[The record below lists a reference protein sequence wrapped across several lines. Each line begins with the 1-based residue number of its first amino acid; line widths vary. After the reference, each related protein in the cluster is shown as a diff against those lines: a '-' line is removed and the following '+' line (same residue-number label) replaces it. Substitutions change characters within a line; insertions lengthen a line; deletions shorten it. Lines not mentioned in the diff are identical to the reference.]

1 MEFKSFYTD
10 KYAEI
15 SVKESEKIILITCKV
30 SFIPESDFK
39 NVFAKAGDLS
49 KKYFINKMIF
59 DKRSLTVFHQP
70 SMEWYHLVWKKEM
83 LPYGLKTYRKILP
96 DDTLFKKSVEIGKA
110 KILKEH
116 PDNILS
122 KLDIRYCDNLEE
134 AML

>member
-15 SVKESEKIILITCKV
+15 SYNESEKIVLIVCKN
-30 SFIPESDFK
+30 SFIPEADFK
-39 NVFAKAGDLS
+39 NIFAKAADLS
-49 KKYFINKMIF
+49 KKYFLSKMIF

-70 SMEWYHLVWKKEM
+70 SMAWYHLVWKKEM
-83 LPYGLKTYRKILP
+83 SVYGLKTYRKLLP
-96 DDTLFKKSVEIGKA
+96 DDTLFKKSVEIGRA

-122 KLDIRYCDNLEE
+122 KLDIQYCDTLEE
-134 AML
+134 ALN